1 MKPVVRIVLIHV
13 GIIIGLTI
21 LTMIAS
27 RLLNVGTVNTWLA
40 SVYVNVFLIVIYKML
55 WDIRTIKR
63 KHLLI
68 NGILLFCLSIVVFGF
83 ISVNVISI
91 GNLVFDMGW

>member
-1 MKPVVRIVLIHV
+1 MKPVVRIVLIHT
-13 GIIIGLTI
+13 GIIIGFTI

-27 RLLNVGTVNTWLA
+27 RVLNVGTLNTWLGD
-40 SVYVNVFLIVIYKML
+40 VYANVFLIVIYKML
-55 WDIRTIKR
+55 WNIRTVMR

-68 NGILLFCLSIVVFGF
+68 NGILLFCLSIVVFGL
-83 ISVNVISI
+83 IVLNVIII